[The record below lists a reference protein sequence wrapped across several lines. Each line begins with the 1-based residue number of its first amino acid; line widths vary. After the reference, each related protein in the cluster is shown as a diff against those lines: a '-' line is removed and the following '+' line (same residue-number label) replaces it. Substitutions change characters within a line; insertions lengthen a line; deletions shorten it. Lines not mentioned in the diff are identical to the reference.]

1 MPFVLPELVIK
12 EEKPEKVIC
21 LICGSLL
28 SDLQSLRR
36 HQKRKHPNHA
46 PYNKYECAVCALTT
60 NSIKSLQTHM
70 DIQHK
75 CSQPQC
81 CFYCN
86 KFFLDKNL
94 FMKHMN
100 RMHGLPMS
108 HLTNEQTDRESY
120 IKPTHTAFG
129 GALKSYDIEVGDYEI
144 DLLSLM
150 RSKQP
155 EIDDIIQL
163 NTQHAQQK
171 VMFIATIQLIKPSD
185 QIEVNNQPDR
195 TNFYAATR
203 MHTVDFSG
211 LSNDEFIGMVE
222 QMLISLTNFASHGS
236 GWTVD
241 RISHLEIR
249 FSKTKPIV
257 KCSSVLKTF

>member
-1 MPFVLPELVIK
+1 
-12 EEKPEKVIC
+12 
-21 LICGSLL
+21 
-28 SDLQSLRR
+28 
-36 HQKRKHPNHA
+36 
-46 PYNKYECAVCALTT
+46 
-60 NSIKSLQTHM
+60 
-70 DIQHK
+70 
-75 CSQPQC
+75 
-81 CFYCN
+81 
-86 KFFLDKNL
+86 
-94 FMKHMN
+94 
-100 RMHGLPMS
+100 
-108 HLTNEQTDRESY
+108 
-120 IKPTHTAFG
+120 
-129 GALKSYDIEVGDYEI
+129 
-144 DLLSLM
+144 M